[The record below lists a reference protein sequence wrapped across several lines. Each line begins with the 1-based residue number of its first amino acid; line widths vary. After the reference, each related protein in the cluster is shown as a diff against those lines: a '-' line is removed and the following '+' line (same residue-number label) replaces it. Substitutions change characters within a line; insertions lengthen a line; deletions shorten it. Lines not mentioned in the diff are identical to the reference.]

1 MSTLTVRLA
10 EPLII
15 RRVVSPAYGR
25 LLHLRVVGQN
35 NFLVE
40 FPGVLRSGSDVDL
53 IVDYGGRLPSQA
65 IDREAAS
72 VQQERPQQHEEVVV
86 PLESQY
92 VYSNRSYWYPQ
103 GPVTGYALAKLTL
116 TVPGEFDVVA
126 SGTQQGVAETL
137 PAPPGQ
143 RGRRRFVFVAG
154 KPIRYLS
161 CLISRF
167 QYFENLF
174 ACCGRRS

>member
-65 IDREAAS
+65 SIA
-72 VQQERPQQHEEVVV
+72 
-86 PLESQY
+86 
-92 VYSNRSYWYPQ
+92 
-103 GPVTGYALAKLTL
+103 T
-116 TVPGEFDVVA
+116 
-126 SGTQQGVAETL
+126 
-137 PAPPGQ
+137 
-143 RGRRRFVFVAG
+143 
-154 KPIRYLS
+154 
-161 CLISRF
+161 
-167 QYFENLF
+167 
-174 ACCGRRS
+174 